1 MQVRARQLQPQ
12 LQHSFTL
19 VRRRRATAACTIMK
33 PLTHERACSLPSSKT
48 ESPYHRPKGASGSTL
63 LTLMSKKCRLDHPR
77 KLGGPSYRHKHE
89 LPLGTSY
96 TPGFLKQILCSLIS
110 KKVKHIVTPQ
120 SQHSQIACS
129 LPNHGNSTPTRSGFE
144 NKFSR
149 QKRSA
154 MDNVCAR
161 S

>member
-1 MQVRARQLQPQ
+1 MDCWHMQVRARQLQPQ

-19 VRRRRATAACTIMK
+19 VRRLGANAACTIMK

-63 LTLMSKKCRLDHPR
+63 LTLMSKKMQI
-77 KLGGPSYRHKHE
+77 GSSYRHKHE

-96 TPGFLKQILCSLIS
+96 TSGFLKQILCSLIS
-110 KKVKHIVTPQ
+110 KKVKHIATPQ
-120 SQHSQIACS
+120 SQHSQIACA